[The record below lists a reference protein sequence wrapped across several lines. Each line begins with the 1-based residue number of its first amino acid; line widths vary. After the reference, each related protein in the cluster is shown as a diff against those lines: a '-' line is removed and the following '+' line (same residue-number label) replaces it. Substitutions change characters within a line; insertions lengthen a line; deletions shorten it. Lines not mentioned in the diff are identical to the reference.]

1 MNKNKETLR
10 ASKQIVM
17 SGIRPTGFLHL
28 GNYFGAIRNYVKMQ
42 DDYECYFMVAD
53 LHSLTTHPDTSEL
66 KSNVHRVLAENIACG
81 LDPERVAL
89 YCQSHLYQTGE
100 LYLYLNMLA
109 YKGELEKTP
118 TFKDKV
124 RQHPNNVNAGLLTYP
139 VLMAADILIHRAKY
153 VPVGKDQEQ
162 HLEIARNYVN
172 LARSLGSDESSL
184 DIMGI
189 EISRLNAMLLSAAL
203 GDSVYPVIPTNLEEM
218 TIACESGKIIVSGG
232 LHPGQSTNATSALI
246 CEKIKADRF
255 LNATDVNGIYDS
267 DPNKNPKAK
276 MFREIT
282 IKKCMGLLNNE
293 STQAGSYD
301 LMDIVAL
308 KVIER
313 SKIPTRV
320 IKSDPKVIRNL
331 VMKNSQSGTKITA

>member
-1 MNKNKETLR
+1 MKNSQTL
-10 ASKQIVM
+10 KQKKKILVIKL
-17 SGIRPTGFLHL
+17 SGSVFNFKTTS
-28 GNYFGAIRNYVKMQ
+28 Q
-42 DDYECYFMVAD
+42 
-53 LHSLTTHPDTSEL
+53 SL
-66 KSNVHRVLAENIACG
+66 KQ
-81 LDPERVAL
+81 
-89 YCQSHLYQTGE
+89 Y
-100 LYLYLNMLA
+100 
-109 YKGELEKTP
+109 
-118 TFKDKV
+118 
-124 RQHPNNVNAGLLTYP
+124 AGLLLEMRTRVQP
-139 VLMAADILIHRAKY
+139 VVVSGGGI
-153 VPVGKDQEQ
+153 
-162 HLEIARNYVN
+162 IARNYVN

-189 EISRLNAMLLSAAL
+189 EISRLNAKLLSAAL

-218 TIACESGKIIVSGG
+218 SIACESGKIIVSGG
-232 LHPGQSTNATSALI
+232 LHPGQSTNATAALI

-276 MFREIT
+276 MFKEIT
-282 IKKCMGLLNNE
+282 IKKCMNLLNTE

-313 SKIPTRV
+313 SKIPTWV
-320 IKSDPKVIRNL
+320 IKSDPTVIRNL

>member
-1 MNKNKETLR
+1 MSAKV
-10 ASKQIVM
+10 SKQRKILVM
-17 SGIRPTGFLHL
+17 KLSGSVFNFKTSS
-28 GNYFGAIRNYVKMQ
+28 K
-42 DDYECYFMVAD
+42 
-53 LHSLTTHPDTSEL
+53 SLKEYAQVLLDIQA
-66 KSNVHRVLAENIACG
+66 RV
-81 LDPERVAL
+81 
-89 YCQSHLYQTGE
+89 Q
-100 LYLYLNMLA
+100 
-109 YKGELEKTP
+109 
-118 TFKDKV
+118 
-124 RQHPNNVNAGLLTYP
+124 P
-139 VLMAADILIHRAKY
+139 VVVSGGGI
-153 VPVGKDQEQ
+153 
-162 HLEIARNYVN
+162 IARHYVN
-172 LARSLGSDESSL
+172 LARSLGADESSL
-184 DIMGI
+184 DEMGI
-189 EISRLNAMLLSAAL
+189 EISRLNAKLLSAAL
-203 GDSVYPVIPTNLEEM
+203 GDSVYPVIPTNLEEIS
-218 TIACESGKIIVSGG
+218 IACQSGKIVVSGG
-232 LHPGQSTNATSALI
+232 LHPGQSTNATAALI

-255 LNATDVNGIYDS
+255 LNATDVDGIYDS

>member
-1 MNKNKETLR
+1 MKISQTL
-10 ASKQIVM
+10 KQKKKILVIKL
-17 SGIRPTGFLHL
+17 SGSLFNFKTTSQSLKQYARLLLEMQTRVQPVVVTG
-28 GNYFGAIRNYVKMQ
+28 GGI
-42 DDYECYFMVAD
+42 
-53 LHSLTTHPDTSEL
+53 
-66 KSNVHRVLAENIACG
+66 
-81 LDPERVAL
+81 
-89 YCQSHLYQTGE
+89 
-100 LYLYLNMLA
+100 
-109 YKGELEKTP
+109 
-118 TFKDKV
+118 
-124 RQHPNNVNAGLLTYP
+124 
-139 VLMAADILIHRAKY
+139 
-153 VPVGKDQEQ
+153 
-162 HLEIARNYVN
+162 IARHYVN

-189 EISRLNAMLLSAAL
+189 EISRLNAKLLSAAL

-218 TIACESGKIIVSGG
+218 SIACESGKIIVSGG

-276 MFREIT
+276 MFKEIT
-282 IKKCMGLLNNE
+282 IKKCMEHLNTE

-313 SKIPTRV
+313 SKIPTWV
-320 IKSDPKVIRNL
+320 IKSNPRVIRNL
-331 VMKNSQSGTKITA
+331 VMKNSQSGTKITT

>member
-1 MNKNKETLR
+1 MKNSQTL
-10 ASKQIVM
+10 KQKKKILVIKL
-17 SGIRPTGFLHL
+17 SGSVFNFKTTSQSLRQYARLL
-28 GNYFGAIRNYVKMQ
+28 LEMQ
-42 DDYECYFMVAD
+42 
-53 LHSLTTHPDTSEL
+53 T
-66 KSNVHRVLAENIACG
+66 RV
-81 LDPERVAL
+81 
-89 YCQSHLYQTGE
+89 Q
-100 LYLYLNMLA
+100 
-109 YKGELEKTP
+109 
-118 TFKDKV
+118 
-124 RQHPNNVNAGLLTYP
+124 P
-139 VLMAADILIHRAKY
+139 VVVSGGGI
-153 VPVGKDQEQ
+153 
-162 HLEIARNYVN
+162 IARNYVN

-218 TIACESGKIIVSGG
+218 SIACESGKIIVSGG
-232 LHPGQSTNATSALI
+232 LHPGQSTNATAALI

-276 MFREIT
+276 MFKEIT
-282 IKKCMGLLNNE
+282 IKKCMDLLNTE
-293 STQAGSYD
+293 STLAGSYD

-331 VMKNSQSGTKITA
+331 VMKNSQSGTKITT